1 MSHARQETQD
11 KDSVQEPCFIEP
23 ENYCGAYIHLKN
35 STPLKHFKPE
45 KKHPCGMSQC
55 SLRFKRRQELE
66 KQHARTFGFAT
77 RILTSGH
84 KLMYTSIL
92 MPDYVSRYKHSSIHI
107 FSYILF
113 LHTFFIYI
121 YIKTYISIYL
131 YINLCF
137 HSYGSESTLSTGF
150 MSILEEQSEKRS
162 MLSFFLACISQDPWR
177 ALRSKLISRL

>member
-1 MSHARQETQD
+1 MSTFATHMALMLCLSVCFCFSMSHVRQETQD

-55 SLRFKRRQELE
+55 SLRFKRRQELD

-77 RILTSGH
+77 RLLTSGH

-121 YIKTYISIYL
+121 YKDIYIYLSIYQPMFSQL
-131 YINLCF
+131 WIRINIVHRF
-137 HSYGSESTLSTGF
+137 HVNS
-150 MSILEEQSEKRS
+150 
-162 MLSFFLACISQDPWR
+162 
-177 ALRSKLISRL
+177 